1 VNDDKLYLMRSE
13 GRMNMDIKTI
23 TTELVEFIHKQRS
36 HAHESITKSMTV
48 GFTFAS
54 AGSEGFSRLVEA
66 INTQRQARLAFVQK
80 LLLENHRLKR
90 RDLQQLILTIK
101 LTKEHYISWEKIG
114 PAALAIG
121 VIGASYIIL
130 GGPSMSPEK
139 SVVLTSSL
147 LIIPPL
153 SALIAWMGYQI
164 GRTKSFLD
172 EAILLIEACMLE
184 EDVK

>member
-1 VNDDKLYLMRSE
+1 MRSE